1 MFKNYA
7 LLFAICAAL
16 LLVGCGGDNTPTDK
30 QPQDTQQE
38 MQQDTTDKDQM
49 DKKSEGADSGMK
61 LQDDTDNKDLNSGTM
76 KDESTETMKENMDKT
91 MPEKNEYEENQ
102 EKTSGQPFPV
112 SDVLK
117 T

>member
-16 LLVGCGGDNTPTDK
+16 LLVGCGGDNTPTDT
-30 QPQDTQQE
+30 QQQDTQQE
-38 MQQDTTDKDQM
+38 MQKDTTSDQM
-49 DKKSEGADSGMK
+49 DKNTEGTGNDGMK
-61 LQDDTDNKDLNSGTM
+61 LQDNTDNKDLNSGTT
-76 KDESTETMKENMDKT
+76 KDEGTETMKENMDKT
-91 MPEKNEYEENQ
+91 MPEKNEYDENK